1 VLLSVAATGDR
12 THCTRF
18 EKNVNTFH
26 ASDEKRSCFKKEK
39 TKTHTPDFIKKGR
52 EPRILPIARPSAY
65 QREEAVLGA
74 SRPTGLPSGRMRGHD
89 DGESRGGGQ
98 TVRV

>member
-1 VLLSVAATGDR
+1 MNPTNNLLLPKTSLQYLALLT
-12 THCTRF
+12 
-18 EKNVNTFH
+18 
-26 ASDEKRSCFKKEK
+26 CFKKNK

-52 EPRILPIARPSAY
+52 EPRILPITRPSAY